1 MTMRNLNISEMEFV
15 AGGFDLDVGN
25 SVWELRKPY
34 KSPSGPPQKENPLDE
49 WDSEWGNYLAGGRDM
64 DGDGDVDI
72 TDGYL
77 LMQQRDEFM
86 YQDRLSTPGRSV
98 LGAIS
103 ALVDAIQGD
112 TPDINNFEPRPMN
125 PGS

>member
-1 MTMRNLNISEMEFV
+1 
-15 AGGFDLDVGN
+15 
-25 SVWELRKPY
+25 
-34 KSPSGPPQKENPLDE
+34 
-49 WDSEWGNYLAGGRDM
+49 M

-77 LMQQRDEFM
+77 LMKQRGEYL
-86 YQDRLSTPGRSV
+86 YQDRAQTPGRAV

-103 ALVDAIQGD
+103 ALVDAVQGD
-112 TPDINNFEPRPMN
+112 TPDPNGFEPKPIK